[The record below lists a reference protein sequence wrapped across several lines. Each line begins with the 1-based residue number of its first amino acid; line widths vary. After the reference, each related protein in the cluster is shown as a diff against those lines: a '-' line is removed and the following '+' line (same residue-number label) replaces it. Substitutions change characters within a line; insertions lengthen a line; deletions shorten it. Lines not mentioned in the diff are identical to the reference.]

1 MEKLLTVGEVA
12 EILGI
17 SKFGVYGLVFKKKIP
32 AVKISRRLLRFS
44 PKAIEIF
51 LASKSQGIQEG
62 IVPRMKIRRGRPKKN
77 GTVSGE
83 YVNRLVEHAKKE
95 VLK

>member
-12 EILGI
+12 EVLGI

-32 AVKISRRLLRFS
+32 AVKISRRILRFS
-44 PKAIEIF
+44 PKAIEMF
-51 LASKSQGIQEG
+51 LASKSQDIQERPEPR
-62 IVPRMKIRRGRPKKN
+62 IVRRSRPKKN
-77 GTVSGE
+77 GIVSDE
-83 YVNRLVEHAKKE
+83 YVNRLVENSKKE

>member
-44 PKAIEIF
+44 PKAIEMF
-51 LASKSQGIQEG
+51 LTSKSQGIQESTE
-62 IVPRMKIRRGRPKKN
+62 PRMIIRRSRPKKN
-77 GTVSGE
+77 GIVSDE
-83 YVNRLVEHAKKE
+83 HVNRLVEHAKKE

>member
-51 LASKSQGIQEG
+51 LTSKSQGIQEG
-62 IVPRMKIRRGRPKKN
+62 IVPRTTIRRGRPKKN
-77 GTVSGE
+77 GAVSGE